1 MNFTVSRTSEIMAKA
16 LDGLSARHKAITANI
31 ANAQTAD
38 YTRSDVVF
46 EDQLQ
51 NIVAMENLKE
61 NVKIQNSK
69 LPLSVNFNQAD
80 VLLKSNSF
88 ENYSPD
94 TVIDTDSP
102 VISNGNNV
110 NLEVEMVELSK
121 NASKYNVIS
130 QLESKYFT
138 RLLDQIKSAGNIQ

>member
-1 MNFTVSRTSEIMAKA
+1 MDFTISRTAQIMEKA
-16 LDGLSARHKAITANI
+16 LDGLSARHKAISANI

-51 NIVAMENLKE
+51 NIVAMENIKE
-61 NVKIQNSK
+61 NVKWQNSK
-69 LPLSVNFNQAD
+69 LPLSVNFSQAD

-102 VISNGNNV
+102 IVANGNNV

-121 NASKYNVIS
+121 NASRYNVLA
-130 QLESKYFT
+130 QLEGKYFNS
-138 RLLDQIKSAGNIQ
+138 LLEQIKPASTL

>member
-1 MNFTVSRTSEIMAKA
+1 MDFTISRTAQIMEKA
-16 LDGLSARHKAITANI
+16 LDGLSARHKAISANI

-51 NIVAMENLKE
+51 NIVAMENIKE
-61 NVKIQNSK
+61 NVKLQNSK
-69 LPLSVNFNQAD
+69 LPLSVNFSQAD

-102 VISNGNNV
+102 IVANGNNV

-121 NASKYNVIS
+121 NASRYNVLA
-130 QLESKYFT
+130 QLEGKYFNS
-138 RLLDQIKSAGNIQ
+138 LLEQIKSASTL

>member
-1 MNFTVSRTSEIMAKA
+1 MDFTISRTGTILEKA
-16 LDGLSARHKAITANI
+16 LDGLSARHNAITANI

-51 NIVAMENLKE
+51 NIVAMENIKE
-61 NVKIQNSK
+61 NVKIQNSQ
-69 LPLSVNFNQAD
+69 LPLSVNFSQAD

-88 ENYSPD
+88 ANYAPD

-102 VISNGNNV
+102 IIAHGNNV

-121 NASKYNVIS
+121 KIIEKHNGEITLIS
-130 QLESKYFT
+130 NSLAGCEF
-138 RLLDQIKSAGNIQ
+138 QINLQ